1 MSERTVVIDTNIVLD
16 LWVYDDPRYH
26 VLLQA
31 WPTNWRWIWT
41 ASMREELRRVLD
53 YPHIAAR
60 REQRSRSVIEVLGW
74 ADEKIESVPEA
85 LRAPFVCKD
94 PDDQK
99 YIDLAAA
106 HQAVLLSKD
115 KAILS
120 MKRRM
125 ERLNVDIRSLP

>member
-1 MSERTVVIDTNIVLD
+1 MSERAVVIDTNIVLD

-26 VLLQA
+26 MLLHA
-31 WPTNWRWIWT
+31 WPTHWRWIWT

-60 REQRSRSVIEVLGW
+60 REQRSRSAIEVLGW
-74 ADEKIESVPEA
+74 ADEKIECVPEA

-115 KAILS
+115 KAVLS

>member
-1 MSERTVVIDTNIVLD
+1 MSERAVVIDTNIVLD

-53 YPHIAAR
+53 YPHITAR

>member
-1 MSERTVVIDTNIVLD
+1 MSERAVVIDTNIVLD

-53 YPHIAAR
+53 YPHIAIR
-60 REQRSRSVIEVLGW
+60 REHRSRSATEVLGW
-74 ADEKIESVPEA
+74 ADEKIECVPEA

-99 YIDLAAA
+99 YIDLATA
-106 HQAVLLSKD
+106 HQAILLSKD
-115 KAILS
+115 KAVLS